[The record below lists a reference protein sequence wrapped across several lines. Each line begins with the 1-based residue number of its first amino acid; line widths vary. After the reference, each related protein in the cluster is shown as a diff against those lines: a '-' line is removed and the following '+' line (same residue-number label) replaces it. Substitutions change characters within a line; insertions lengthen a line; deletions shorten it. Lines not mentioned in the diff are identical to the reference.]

1 MKSLLFLFILI
12 FPILP
17 ALADECVFDQE
28 HQTKYMTELQSKYKD
43 SKYYKDERLLEIIRK
58 SKVIRYQRG
67 GCDHFG
73 VKITLIT
80 NDKNDFATRE
90 DIFNQVIKLT
100 KEFWKDGV
108 DGNDVENI
116 LRQKK
121 WFRYG
126 ETHGQEVFILE
137 HKFAL
142 VFDFVIIHKIVNEKH
157 HISISYYM
165 N

>member
-1 MKSLLFLFILI
+1 MKFLLFLFVLI

-28 HQTKYMTELQSKYKD
+28 NQTKFLTELQSKYKD
-43 SKYYKDERLLEIIRK
+43 SKYYKDKRLLEIVRE

-73 VKITLIT
+73 VKLTLIT
-80 NDKNDFATRE
+80 NDKNDFATRQ
-90 DIFNQVIKLT
+90 DIFNKVIKLT

-108 DGNDVENI
+108 DGNEVENI
-116 LRQKK
+116 LRKK
-121 WFRYG
+121 LFIRYA
-126 ETHGQEVFILE
+126 EAHDQEVFILQ
-137 HKFAL
+137 HKTPL

>member
-1 MKSLLFLFILI
+1 MKSLLFLFVLI

-28 HQTKYMTELQSKYKD
+28 NQTKFMTELQSKYKY
-43 SKYYKDERLLEIIRK
+43 SKYYKDKRLLEIVRE

-73 VKITLIT
+73 VKLTLIT
-80 NDKNDFATRE
+80 NDKNDFATRQ

-100 KEFWKDGV
+100 KEFWKEGV
-108 DGNDVENI
+108 DGNEVQNI
-116 LRQKK
+116 LRKK
-121 WFRYG
+121 LFGYV
-126 ETHGQEVFILE
+126 ETHDQEVFILQ
-137 HKFAL
+137 HKQAL